1 MKEKLLTLSQLC
13 KELSIS
19 YATGRNWLRLGK
31 ITPSSTDGGTSLF
44 STSYVSSLK
53 KEIEK
58 GTNASL
64 KSRRNKKYR
73 SGFELYES
81 YVAKS
86 SPNIEV
92 VSNIVNFIKDNEIEL
107 TENLLIALL
116 ADCAI
121 KLICDKYYEDT
132 DQLGISAYKNITVE
146 LHNTAFISDLIGERK
161 EIDKLSK
168 AHPDL
173 FSSNYTYIPTED
185 TLGLLYIS
193 LSSLKN
199 RKEKGAYYTPTAV
212 VNSLI
217 NDLFSSDGMSEKE
230 IIDPC
235 CGTGNFIL
243 QLPETVKSENVYA
256 NDIDEISVKLARI
269 NYALKYDVVDRDV
282 VYSHITQS
290 DFLLDKGK
298 KKYDI
303 ILGNPPW
310 GSEDP
315 YDAFVEKAVKSLKNN
330 GHLSFVLPESIL
342 TVKSHRD
349 IRKFMLSCVSFKY
362 VEYLGDVFHGV
373 QCPSVI
379 LHVLFTGRELN
390 TKGLVVN
397 DGKKTFTINTD
408 REVTSDFLSLKI
420 TDEEY
425 QLITKIRNIKNK
437 KTLKGN
443 ATFGLGI
450 VTGDNKRFI
459 SEKKI
464 PGKEPV
470 LKGSDIGKY
479 RYNTPKNYISFKPKN
494 FQQVAPEAI
503 YRAKE
508 KLLYKFIS
516 SDLVFAYDDT
526 GILSLNSCNILIPQI
541 QGLSIK
547 YVMAVLNSS
556 TAQFLYSKMFGSV
569 KVLRSHLEQI
579 SIPVADER
587 KQKELIVLVDDIIA
601 GADPKQERA
610 KLLDKKISDLYGLS
624 EAEYQMINTAL
635 K

>member
-31 ITPSSTDGGTSLF
+31 ITPTSTASGSALF
-44 STSYVSSLK
+44 NTSYIDTLK
-53 KEIEK
+53 NEIEK

-81 YVAKS
+81 YVSKS
-86 SPNIEV
+86 SPNIGA
-92 VSNIVNFIKDNEIEL
+92 VSEIVNYIKDNEVEV
-107 TENLLIALL
+107 TEDILLALL
-116 ADCAI
+116 SDCAG
-121 KLICDKYYEDT
+121 KLIKDKY
-132 DQLGISAYKNITVE
+132 K
-146 LHNTAFISDLIGERK
+146 GEKGARCQMNY
-161 EIDKLSK
+161 IDGDKDCVAQILT

-173 FSSNYTYIPTED
+173 FCADYTYISTED

-193 LSSLKN
+193 LRSLKN
-199 RKEKGAYYTPTAV
+199 RKEKGAYYTPTEV

-217 NDLFSSDGMSEKE
+217 SNLFSEKDIKSKE

-269 NYALKYDVVDRDV
+269 NYALKYDISERDMV
-282 VYSHITQS
+282 ISHITQS
-290 DFLLDKGK
+290 DFLIDMEE

-310 GSEDP
+310 GSEVP
-315 YDAFVEKAVKSLKNN
+315 YDAFVEKALKSLKDN

-342 TVKSHRD
+342 SVKSHKK
-349 IRKFMLSCVSFKY
+349 IRQFMMSSCRLKY
-362 VEYLGDVFHGV
+362 VEFLGEAFHGV
-373 QCPSVI
+373 QCPSII
-379 LHVLFTGRELN
+379 LHAQVTKERFT

-397 DGKKTFTINTD
+397 DGINTFTIDTD
-408 REVTSDFLSLKI
+408 RVVSDDSLSLKI
-420 TDEEY
+420 TDKEY
-425 QLITKIRNIKNK
+425 VLIKKIMDAKNK
-437 KTLKGN
+437 VTLKNN
-443 ATFGLGI
+443 ALFGLGI
-450 VTGDNKRFI
+450 VTGNNKRFI
-459 SEKKI
+459 STEKTFDN
-464 PGKEPV
+464 EPV
-470 LKGSDIGKY
+470 LKGTDIEKF
-479 RYNTPKNYISFKPKN
+479 RYNVPNNFISFTPEM
-494 FQQVAPEAI
+494 FQQVAPEHI

-516 SDLVFAYDDT
+516 SDLAFAYDDKGT
-526 GILSLNSCNILIPQI
+526 LSLNSCNILIPQI
-541 QGLSIK
+541 PGLSIK

-556 TAQFLYSKMFGSV
+556 AAQFVYSKLFGSV

-579 SIPVADER
+579 PIPIADDR
-587 KQKELIVLVDDIIA
+587 KQKEIIA
-601 GADPKQERA
+601 YVEKIIKA
-610 KLLDKKISDLYGLS
+610 KKPQKEIEKTLDKKIAELYGLTG
-624 EAEYQMINTAL
+624 AEYQMIKASL

>member
-31 ITPSSTDGGTSLF
+31 ITPSSTDGGISLF

-73 SGFELYES
+73 SGFGLYES
-81 YVAKS
+81 YVSKS
-86 SPNIEV
+86 SPNIGT
-92 VSNIVNFIKDNEIEL
+92 VSEIVNYIKDNELEVS
-107 TENLLIALL
+107 EDLLVALL
-116 ADCAI
+116 SDCAV
-121 KLICDKYYEDT
+121 KLIEDKYKETKDAHCRMNYIEGDEDSFA
-132 DQLGISAYKNITVE
+132 Q
-146 LHNTAFISDLIGERK
+146 
-161 EIDKLSK
+161 LSK
-168 AHPDL
+168 VHPDL

-217 NDLFSSDGMSEKE
+217 NDLFSGDGMSEKE

-269 NYALKYDVVDRDV
+269 NYALKYDVVDRNV

-362 VEYLGDVFHGV
+362 VEYLGEVFHGV

-425 QLITKIRNIKNK
+425 QLITKIRNIKNRI
-437 KTLKGN
+437 TLKGN

-494 FQQVAPEAI
+494 FQQVAPEVI

-569 KVLRSHLEQI
+569 KVLRSHIEQI
-579 SIPVADER
+579 PIPVADER

-601 GADPKQERA
+601 GADTKQERA

>member
-31 ITPSSTDGGTSLF
+31 ITPTSTESGSALF
-44 STSYVSSLK
+44 NTSYIDTLK
-53 KEIEK
+53 NEIEK

-81 YVAKS
+81 YVSKA
-86 SPNIEV
+86 SPNIDA
-92 VSNIVNFIKDNEIEL
+92 VSSIISYIKDKDIEV
-107 TENLLIALL
+107 TENLLIVLL
-116 ADCAI
+116 SDCAI
-121 KLICDKYYEDT
+121 KLICDKYCKDR
-132 DQLGISAYKNITVE
+132 DSLGISAY
-146 LHNTAFISDLIGERK
+146 LNTAADIHGAAFIDDLIGEKK
-161 EIDKLSK
+161 EIEKLSK
-168 AHPDL
+168 SHPDL

-193 LSSLKN
+193 LRNLKN
-199 RKEKGAYYTPTAV
+199 RKEKGAYYTPTEV

-217 NDLFSSDGMSEKE
+217 SNLFSEKDIKSKE

-269 NYALKYDVVDRDV
+269 NYALKYDISDRDMV
-282 VYSHITQS
+282 ISHITQS
-290 DFLLDKGK
+290 DFLIDMEE

-310 GSEDP
+310 GSEVP
-315 YDAFVEKAVKSLKNN
+315 YDAFVEKAVKSLKDN

-342 TVKSHRD
+342 GVKSHKK
-349 IRKFMLSCVSFKY
+349 IREFMMSSCRPKY
-362 VEYLGDVFHGV
+362 VEFLGEAFHGV
-373 QCPSVI
+373 QCPSII
-379 LHVLFTGRELN
+379 LHVELTKGSFT

-397 DGKKTFTINTD
+397 DGGRVFTIDTD
-408 REVTSDFLSLKI
+408 RDVSADSLSIKI
-420 TDEEY
+420 TDKEY
-425 QLITKIRNIKNK
+425 ALIQKLSDGKNK
-437 KTLKGN
+437 ATLKGN
-443 ATFGLGI
+443 ALFGLGI
-450 VTGDNKRFI
+450 VTGDNKKYI
-459 SEKKI
+459 SQIKT
-464 PGKEPV
+464 PDNEPV
-470 LKGSDIGKY
+470 LKGADIEKY
-479 RYNTPKNYISFKPKN
+479 RYNAAENFISFTPEK
-494 FQQVAPEAI
+494 FQQVAPEHI

-526 GILSLNSCNILIPQI
+526 GMLSLNSCNILIPQI
-541 QGLSIK
+541 PGLSIK
-547 YVMAVLNSS
+547 YVLAVLNSS
-556 TAQFLYSKMFGSV
+556 VAQFIYSKRFGSV
-569 KVLRSHLEQI
+569 KVLRSHIEQI
-579 SIPVADER
+579 PIPIVDDN
-587 KQKELIVLVDDIIA
+587 KQKELIAHVNDIIK
-601 GADPKQERA
+601 GRGSRQKQMQLIDE
-610 KLLDKKISDLYGLS
+610 KISDLYGLTQ
-624 EAEYQMINTAL
+624 AERDLIKTAL

>member
-1 MKEKLLTLSQLC
+1 MKERLLTLSQLC

-31 ITPSSTDGGTSLF
+31 ITPTSTESSSALF
-44 STSYVSSLK
+44 NTSYIDTLK
-53 KEIEK
+53 NEIEK

-81 YVAKS
+81 YVSKS
-86 SPNIEV
+86 SPNIGA
-92 VSNIVNFIKDNEIEL
+92 VSEIVNYIKDNEIEV
-107 TENLLIALL
+107 TEEILLALL
-116 ADCAI
+116 FDCAG
-121 KLICDKYYEDT
+121 KLIKDKYKEEN
-132 DQLGISAYKNITVE
+132 GIYCQINYLDVDKDCFA
-146 LHNTAFISDLIGERK
+146 
-161 EIDKLSK
+161 KLSK
-168 AHPDL
+168 SHPDL

-199 RKEKGAYYTPTAV
+199 RKEKGAYYTPTEV

-217 NDLFSSDGMSEKE
+217 SNLFSEKDIKSKE

-269 NYALKYDVVDRDV
+269 NYALKYDISDRDMV
-282 VYSHITQS
+282 ISHITQS
-290 DFLLDKGK
+290 DFLIDMEE

-310 GSEDP
+310 GSEVP
-315 YDAFVEKAVKSLKNN
+315 YDAFVEKAVKSLKDN

-342 TVKSHRD
+342 GVKSHKK
-349 IRKFMLSCVSFKY
+349 IREFMMSSCRPKY
-362 VEYLGDVFHGV
+362 VEFLGEAFHGV
-373 QCPSVI
+373 QCPSII
-379 LHVLFTGRELN
+379 LHVELTKGSFT

-397 DGKKTFTINTD
+397 DVGRVFTIDTD
-408 REVTSDFLSLKI
+408 RDVSADSLSIKMTDKEYALIQKLSDG
-420 TDEEY
+420 
-425 QLITKIRNIKNK
+425 KNK
-437 KTLKGN
+437 ATLKGN
-443 ATFGLGI
+443 ALFGLGI
-450 VTGDNKRFI
+450 VTGDNKRYI
-459 SEKKI
+459 SQVKT
-464 PGKEPV
+464 PDNEPV
-470 LKGSDIGKY
+470 LKGTDIEKY
-479 RYNTPKNYISFKPKN
+479 SCNVPENFISFTPEK
-494 FQQVAPEAI
+494 FQQVAPEHI

-516 SDLVFAYDDT
+516 SDLAFAYDDKGT
-526 GILSLNSCNILIPQI
+526 LSLNSCNILIPQI
-541 QGLSIK
+541 PGLSIK

-556 TAQFLYSKMFGSV
+556 AAQFIYSKLFGSV

-579 SIPVADER
+579 PIPIADDR
-587 KQKELIVLVDDIIA
+587 KQKEIIA
-601 GADPKQERA
+601 YVEKIIKA
-610 KLLDKKISDLYGLS
+610 KKPQKEIEKTLDKKIAELYGLTGD
-624 EAEYQMINTAL
+624 EYQMIKASL